1 MDNETTGYRNRKS
14 DYFNPDNPS
23 RTIILSGDI
32 ESDMVYDIIEKIL
45 FINEYDDENEE
56 TIKDY
61 VRKPIKLIVNSFGG
75 SVYDGFAIIGVIDNS
90 KTPIHTY
97 CYGSAMSM
105 SLLIFVS
112 GHMRYAHRLCT
123 IMYHECLDQPNYE
136 KLATLRENL
145 DETKRIMQ
153 VYDEYL
159 LSRTSLKRAQLE
171 KSKQKKFD
179 WYMDANLALNLGI
192 ADEII

>member
-1 MDNETTGYRNRKS
+1 MDNDSNYRYRKS
-14 DYFNPDNPS
+14 DIFNPDNPS

-32 ESDMVYDIIEKIL
+32 ESEMVHDIIEKIL
-45 FINEYDDENEE
+45 YINEYDEDNEE

-61 VRKPIKLIVNSFGG
+61 VRKPIKLIINSFGG
-75 SVYDGFAIIGVIDNS
+75 SVYDGFAIIGVIENS

-112 GHMRYAHRLCT
+112 GHFRYAHRLCT
-123 IMYHECLDQPNYE
+123 IMYHECLDQPNYD
-136 KLATLRENL
+136 KLATLRENI
-145 DETKRIMQ
+145 DETRRIME
-153 VYDEYL
+153 VYDEHL
-159 LSRTSLKRAQLE
+159 LSKTMLKRTQLE

-179 WYMDANLALNLGI
+179 WYMNADMALKLGI